1 MISTISFL
9 KPSEEVDEDDPK
21 LLAELE
27 AFVSDDGHKR
37 AESDSTAHEE
47 PSGVSSAEVQ
57 ERISAYKSSIQILKS
72 TQPSNTSHLRRL
84 ERTLQLLDSLA
95 SQVAKGQIIQFD
107 ELPPPPP
114 PIPHSV
120 TLREPQNPATTAILD
135 EPTQPAA
142 DKKVDDETAVTDPS
156 ASPLTH
162 AVTALKSRC
171 QEYKLAAIK
180 ARDSG
185 QIPRAKELLNA
196 AKFIEE
202 MLPKV
207 ASGEEQFDPET
218 DMPPP
223 PDQFITSVDEPEAP
237 AADESMTSRN
247 PPRVASSPPIP
258 QVMMS
263 PVVTIENVR
272 LRADYYK
279 ALLVEARKD
288 PAESAKARRLARI
301 LTLYENGIKAV
312 EHGVTAFNYNE
323 LPPPPNCP
331 PLSTLAVK
339 HAEAVPKS
347 TISASSSDADKK
359 QRMVTLLKARQTEL
373 KTAALKAKETG
384 NMDLARTHLRAAH
397 SIVPMIQSIEAGI
410 PIDLSQ
416 LPKSPSA
423 TGSPG
428 IGGSSDHLAGL
439 AYKGPVLTGITCDP
453 PRTFELTLSTTVD
466 KHLRQQ
472 VLSDQFREQ
481 AREAEKLAAR
491 LTQVG
496 FGELAGKMTELAQIS
511 YASLKAVRSDAP
523 YYFEWANLPQ
533 LNVNHDLADRKLEVC
548 VLRGFVYPIPPDVAG
563 ADKLD
568 TQVEV
573 QLPIPSSDNPQKH
586 STEWVKRTRD
596 PDYSNT
602 VSLFDVDTK
611 SRSFQFL
618 VKNNRGLRASVFYSR
633 GLFKSARLL
642 GTANFPLKDLLQ
654 SATISPI
661 ADLMEGRKAV
671 GGRLQIRVRQRS
683 SGSGP
688 QVIACRKPWLCLSF
702 PKSVPPS
709 VKHVSPKTMDHE
721 MSGSRPSPD
730 MRVSA
735 DSHREHSPRTV
746 AVSVDNRNES
756 VSSGDSRHHQS
767 SYKLYSLAVLKSDKT
782 HTEQHLR
789 DPQLAQV
796 DRDKYEHRLRV
807 INELIEGLQHRLL
820 GPDASTNLKA
830 YVNELN
836 ALADETD
843 RKYRD
848 AKCRGAESDMVEY
861 KRRLELILGE
871 LDYYQKRS
879 RA

>member
-1 MISTISFL
+1 
-9 KPSEEVDEDDPK
+9 
-21 LLAELE
+21 
-27 AFVSDDGHKR
+27 
-37 AESDSTAHEE
+37 
-47 PSGVSSAEVQ
+47 
-57 ERISAYKSSIQILKS
+57 
-72 TQPSNTSHLRRL
+72 
-84 ERTLQLLDSLA
+84 
-95 SQVAKGQIIQFD
+95 
-107 ELPPPPP
+107 
-114 PIPHSV
+114 
-120 TLREPQNPATTAILD
+120 
-135 EPTQPAA
+135 
-142 DKKVDDETAVTDPS
+142 
-156 ASPLTH
+156 
-162 AVTALKSRC
+162 
-171 QEYKLAAIK
+171 
-180 ARDSG
+180 
-185 QIPRAKELLNA
+185 
-196 AKFIEE
+196 

-223 PDQFITSVDEPEAP
+223 PDQFVGSVDEPEAS
-237 AADESMTSRN
+237 AADESVASRN
-247 PPRVASSPPIP
+247 PPRVASSPPIS

-263 PVVTIENVR
+263 PVVTMENVR
-272 LRADYYK
+272 LRAEYYK
-279 ALLVEARKD
+279 ALLVEVKKD
-288 PAESAKARRLARI
+288 PAESAKARRLTRI
-301 LTLYENGIKAV
+301 LTQYENAMKAV

-339 HAEAVPKS
+339 PAGAVPKS

-373 KTAALKAKETG
+373 RTAALKAKETG
-384 NMDLARTHLRAAH
+384 NLDLAKTHLRAAH
-397 SIVPMIQSIEAGI
+397 SIDPMIQSIEAGI

-423 TGSPG
+423 TGALG
-428 IGGSSDHLAGL
+428 IGGGSDDSAGL

-533 LNVNHDLADRKLEVC
+533 LNVNYDLADRKLEVC

-573 QLPIPSSDNPQKH
+573 QLSIPSSDNPQKH

-642 GTANFPLKDLLQ
+642 GTAHFPLKDLLH

-683 SGSGP
+683 SGS
-688 QVIACRKPWLCLSF
+688 
-702 PKSVPPS
+702 
-709 VKHVSPKTMDHE
+709 
-721 MSGSRPSPD
+721 
-730 MRVSA
+730 
-735 DSHREHSPRTV
+735 TV

-782 HTEQHLR
+782 HTEQCLR
-789 DPQLAQV
+789 DPHLTQV

-807 INELIEGLQHRLL
+807 INELIEGLQRRLL
-820 GPDASTNLKA
+820 GPDASTNLKT

-848 AKCRGAESDMVEY
+848 AKRRGAESDMVEY
-861 KRRLELILGE
+861 KRRLELIIGE

>member
-1 MISTISFL
+1 
-9 KPSEEVDEDDPK
+9 PSEEIDESDPR

-37 AESDSTAHEE
+37 AKSESTAHEVT
-47 PSGVSSAEVQ
+47 SGVSAAEIQ

-72 TQPSNTSHLRRL
+72 TQPANTSHLRRL
-84 ERTLQLLDSLA
+84 ERILQQLDSLA
-95 SQVAKGQIIQFD
+95 SQVAKGQVIQPD

-114 PIPHSV
+114 PIPPPV
-120 TLREPQNPATTAILD
+120 TLCEPQNPPTTAVSD
-135 EPTQPAA
+135 ELTQLST
-142 DKKVDDETAVTDPS
+142 DVKVDSEATVTDPS
-156 ASPLTH
+156 ASPLNH
-162 AVTALKSRC
+162 ALAALQRRG

-185 QIPRAKELLNA
+185 QIPRAKELLSA

-223 PDQFITSVDEPEAP
+223 PDQFVASADEPEAP
-237 AADESMTSRN
+237 AAGESVAPRN
-247 PPRVASSPPIP
+247 PPHVVSSPPIS

-263 PVVTIENVR
+263 SVVTMENVR

-279 ALLVEARKD
+279 ALLVEAKKD
-288 PAESAKARRLARI
+288 PAESAKARRLVRI
-301 LTLYENGIKAV
+301 LTLYENAMKAV
-312 EHGVTAFNYNE
+312 EHGVTAYNYNE

-331 PLSTLAVK
+331 PLSTLAVT
-339 HAEAVPKS
+339 HTGAVPKS

-384 NMDLARTHLRAAH
+384 NLDLAKTHLRAAH
-397 SIVPMIQSIEAGI
+397 SIDPMIQSIEAGI

-423 TGSPG
+423 TGALETD
-428 IGGSSDHLAGL
+428 GGSNDRAGV

-453 PRTFELTLSTTVD
+453 PRTFELTMSTTED

-481 AREAEKLAAR
+481 AREAEKLAVR

-496 FGELAGKMTELAQIS
+496 FEELAGKMTELAKIS
-511 YASLKAVRSDAP
+511 YASLKAVRSDVP

-573 QLPIPSSDNPQKH
+573 HLPIPSSDNPQKH
-586 STEWVKRTRD
+586 STEWIKHTRD

-642 GTANFPLKDLLQ
+642 GTANFSLKDLLH

-671 GGRLQIRVRQRS
+671 GGRLQVRVRQRS
-683 SGSGP
+683 SGST
-688 QVIACRKPWLCLSF
+688 V
-702 PKSVPPS
+702 V
-709 VKHVSPKTMDHE
+709 
-721 MSGSRPSPD
+721 
-730 MRVSA
+730 VSA
-735 DSHREHSPRTV
+735 
-746 AVSVDNRNES
+746 DNRNES

-782 HTEQHLR
+782 QTEQYLR
-789 DPQLAQV
+789 EPQLTQA

-807 INELIEGLQHRLL
+807 IKDLIEGLQHRLL
-820 GPDASTNLKA
+820 GPDASTQLKT

-848 AKCRGAESDMVEY
+848 AKRRGAESDIVEY

-871 LDYYQKRS
+871 LDYYQKKSRS
-879 RA
+879 